1 MCHRCE
7 ERIRRDNKPLLNT
20 VRKDELKTMTR
31 MCMDGITYDQSQ
43 NLKESLLAI
52 TDLSDDETSP
62 RFNMTE
68 ERVKTD
74 IAQAFQAYQVGMNL
88 FGHLLQPQRRA
99 GSDGNSEAS
108 EEEIEEQR
116 HQRYLRSSMSEVS
129 DPAGWME
136 IHHQDDMSEDHETD
150 DQRERR
156 YMTSIRSEVS
166 DVDRWETM
174 MGVYMGE
181 AEENEEE
188 SQQSD
193 EIG

>member
-1 MCHRCE
+1 
-7 ERIRRDNKPLLNT
+7 
-20 VRKDELKTMTR
+20 
-31 MCMDGITYDQSQ
+31 
-43 NLKESLLAI
+43 
-52 TDLSDDETSP
+52 
-62 RFNMTE
+62 
-68 ERVKTD
+68 
-74 IAQAFQAYQVGMNL
+74 
-88 FGHLLQPQRRA
+88 
-99 GSDGNSEAS
+99 
-108 EEEIEEQR
+108 
-116 HQRYLRSSMSEVS
+116 MSEVS

-156 YMTSIRSEVS
+156 YMTSTRSEVS